1 MTTFARI
8 DSTAYADDE
17 PLDTYLLRRNHE
29 NRNAVRE
36 HRGRSATWAP
46 GTLNISTG
54 AVVKPQISG
63 FRERA
68 LLPFL
73 WNLSP
78 NTDEIKVAVRHV
90 IATSRAASG
99 DEITLS
105 AFACS
110 LTQFL
115 RTMEL
120 PAGVSTGLSGGASSS
135 STSTLT
141 IDTSGLPAGWIV
153 VCVGVISGEANAVEI
168 VGSLATGPVVYNGF
182 YPGFHIC
189 GVDASHT
196 LGTTATVLHHWGLSV
211 REASGG
217 KLSEVIPDRR
227 LLLLEYDTAVGSDYR
242 FRLHVY
248 PPLFAGGAGQSDDN
262 ATISVPLQTTAES
275 LWYIELGIIDIDS
288 VTIYESSVINPA
300 VRGRLDANQPAGVS
314 TLGKEVSESHRFW
327 LTTGRMHHTGGS
339 QNPSEYDW
347 TTFEPVNRIS
357 ASRYLSASYQEL
369 CACVVGVDDAF
380 EQSGTN
386 YQRTL
391 TSLKAIVL
399 LTHTTNSPD
408 VAEAFF
414 VDFMLELTDL
424 DGSTSSVTQTMP
436 GVAMEALTCPVWQ
449 YAPSTVASDGEGNQA
464 VGLYTPMG
472 YLFGWGPQR
481 TFSSFKTHA
490 LRGLLPQGEVGRR
503 SLFELDLSIKDTSAG
518 ARRLALSAK
527 VELTTVAGS
536 SVVATV
542 SGRTVSYY
550 PRLHVLTWAVVTTP
564 FNDEP
569 LATTIG
575 V

>member
-17 PLDTYLLRRNHE
+17 PLDTFLLRRNHE

-46 GTLNISTG
+46 GTLNTSTG
-54 AVVKPQISG
+54 AVVKPQLSG

-68 LLPFL
+68 LMPFL

-78 NTDEIKVAVRHV
+78 DTDEIKVAVRHL

-120 PAGVSTGLSGGASSS
+120 PAGTATGLSGGASSS
-135 STSTLT
+135 STTTITL
-141 IDTSGLPAGWIV
+141 DTSGLPAGWIV

-168 VGSLATGPVVYNGF
+168 VGSSATGPTVYNGF

-189 GVDASHT
+189 GSLASHT

-211 REASGG
+211 REATGG

-227 LLLLEYDTAVGSDYR
+227 LLLLEYDTGVGSDYR

-248 PPLFAGGAGQSDDN
+248 PPLFAGGAGQSDEN
-262 ATISVPLQTTAES
+262 ATISIPLQTTTES

-300 VRGRLDANQPAGVS
+300 VGGRLDANRPAGVH
-314 TLGKEVSESHRFW
+314 TLGDEVSASHRFW

-339 QNPSEYDW
+339 QNPSETDF
-347 TTFEPVNRIS
+347 TGFVPVNRIS
-357 ASRYLSASYQEL
+357 GSRYLSASYQEM
-369 CACVVGVDDAF
+369 CACVVGADDLF
-380 EQSGTN
+380 TQPGTN

-391 TSLKAIVL
+391 TSIKAIVL
-399 LTHTTNSPD
+399 LTHPTNSPD

-414 VDFMLELTDL
+414 VDFRLELTDL

-436 GVAMEALTCPVWQ
+436 GVAMEALTCPTWQ
-449 YAPSTVASDGEGNQA
+449 YAPTTVASDGEGNRA

-472 YLFGWGPQR
+472 YLFGWGTQR

-527 VELTTVAGS
+527 VELTTIAGGS
-536 SVVATV
+536 YVATV
-542 SGRTVSYY
+542 SGRTVTYY
-550 PRLHVLTWAVVTTP
+550 PRLHVLSWAVVTTP